1 MVGNTCGSSLAM
13 APAFLVAQLARWA
26 DLDGPMLQQHD
37 CAHPMRYAE
46 GFVEPPSP
54 RLWG

>member
-1 MVGNTCGSSLAM
+1 MCGSSLAM